1 MLLDLK
7 PILVTPGA
15 SLPFETHENLSDLVF
30 GSCKPASKPVLAYGK
45 VRNTAG
51 VLELTGELTTTLHGV
66 CDRCASEVTRAVQIP
81 IHAVLVS
88 EEELEQAEDEWVFG
102 IHDGCADLTDIIT
115 TAFVLNMDSQLL
127 CRHDCKGVCFRCGK
141 NLNEGPCGCR
151 KEPDSRFAVL
161 QQLLDK

>member
-45 VRNTAG
+45 VRNSAG

-66 CDRCASEVTRAVQIP
+66 CDRCASEFTRAVQIP

-127 CRHDCKGVCFRCGK
+127 CRPDCKGVCFRCGK

>member
-66 CDRCASEVTRAVQIP
+66 CDRCASEFMRAVQIP

-127 CRHDCKGVCFRCGK
+127 CRPDCKGVCFRCGK

>member
-66 CDRCASEVTRAVQIP
+66 CDRCASEFTRAVQSP

-127 CRHDCKGVCFRCGK
+127 CRPDCKGVCFRCGK

>member
-66 CDRCASEVTRAVQIP
+66 CDRCASEFTRAVQIP

-115 TAFVLNMDSQLL
+115 TALVLNLDSQLR
-127 CRHDCKGVCFRCGK
+127 CRPDCKGVCFRCGK

>member
-66 CDRCASEVTRAVQIP
+66 CDRCASEFARAVQIP

-127 CRHDCKGVCFRCGK
+127 CRPDCKGVCFRCGK

>member
-15 SLPFETHENLSDLVF
+15 SLPFETREDLSDLVC
-30 GSCKPASKPVLAYGK
+30 GSCRPAAEPILASGK

-51 VLELTGELTTTLHGV
+51 VLELTGELSTTLHGV
-66 CDRCASEVTRAVQIP
+66 CDRCAGEFTRAVQIP
-81 IHAVLVS
+81 VHAVLVS
-88 EEELEQAEDEWVFG
+88 EEELEQTGDEWVFG
-102 IHDGCADLTDIIT
+102 IHAGCAALPAIIT
-115 TAFVLNMDSQLL
+115 AAFVLNMDSQLL
-127 CRHDCKGVCFRCGK
+127 CRPDCKGVCFRCGK
-141 NLNEGPCGCR
+141 NLNEGPCGCK

>member
-66 CDRCASEVTRAVQIP
+66 CDRCASEFTRAVQIP

-127 CRHDCKGVCFRCGK
+127 CRLDCKGVCFRCGK

>member
-66 CDRCASEVTRAVQIP
+66 CDRCASEFTRAVQIP

-102 IHDGCADLTDIIT
+102 IHAGCADLTDIIT

-127 CRHDCKGVCFRCGK
+127 CRPDCKGVCFRCGK

>member
-66 CDRCASEVTRAVQIP
+66 CDRCASEFTRAVQIP

-88 EEELEQAEDEWVFG
+88 EEELEQAEDECVFG

-127 CRHDCKGVCFRCGK
+127 CRPDCKGVCFRCGK

>member
-66 CDRCASEVTRAVQIP
+66 CDRCAGEFTRAMQIP
-81 IHAVLVS
+81 VHAVLVS
-88 EEELEQAEDEWVFG
+88 EEELEQTEDEWVFG

-127 CRHDCKGVCFRCGK
+127 CRPDCKGVCFRCGK
-141 NLNEGPCGCR
+141 NLNEGPCGCK

>member
-1 MLLDLK
+1 MKLDLK
-7 PILVTPGA
+7 ALFGGDTQPIAIEEQLDFHDLQYGSYCPLRQPVRVTGQA
-15 SLPFETHENLSDLVF
+15 YAKADVCYLDLDLSFVF
-30 GSCKPASKPVLAYGK
+30 D
-45 VRNTAG
+45 
-51 VLELTGELTTTLHGV
+51 GV
-66 CDRCASEVTRAVQIP
+66 CDRCASEFTRAVQIP

-127 CRHDCKGVCFRCGK
+127 CRPDCKGVCFRCGK

>member
-66 CDRCASEVTRAVQIP
+66 CDRCASEFTRAVQIL

-127 CRHDCKGVCFRCGK
+127 CRPDCKGVCFRCGK

>member
-66 CDRCASEVTRAVQIP
+66 CDRCASEFTRAVQIP

-88 EEELEQAEDEWVFG
+88 EEELEQVEDEWVFG

-127 CRHDCKGVCFRCGK
+127 CRPDCKGVCFRCGK

>member
-66 CDRCASEVTRAVQIP
+66 CDRCASELTRAVQIP

-127 CRHDCKGVCFRCGK
+127 CRPDCKGVCFRCGK